1 MSFDAA
7 SVSTVP
13 KWLRF
18 DGSNFLVWKMKMK
31 AHLVAKDLWSVVE
44 KQVLENQPKSRLSLT
59 PIKEKKVDL
68 LNKAEVPESKLADI
82 KKAQLAYSI
91 LLLSLAD
98 EQFPL
103 VMQVPEGNANGVW
116 EALVKH
122 YESDTVAR
130 FTHA

>member
-7 SVSTVP
+7 SVSVP

-31 AHLVAKDLWSVVE
+31 AHLVAKDLWNVVE
-44 KQVLENQPKSRLSLT
+44 MQVLENQPKSRLSLT

-68 LNKAEVPESKLADI
+68 LNKAEVPERKLADI
-82 KKAQLAYSI
+82 QKAQLAYSI

-98 EQFPL
+98 
-103 VMQVPEGNANGVW
+103 
-116 EALVKH
+116 
-122 YESDTVAR
+122 
-130 FTHA
+130 